1 MDELPISKTAIELID
16 LEVLEES
23 LGEFDFE
30 QRLEKSLNILDDR
43 HRDLQIAANTLI
55 KERTSWLQNV
65 KNLLLPSL
73 KK

>member
-16 LEVLEES
+16 LEILEES

-55 KERTSWLQNV
+55 KERTSWLHNV